1 MKEQVGV
8 MVESLQIVIIIV
20 IICCVVLLLGIMI
33 YQKYK
38 KTPEEEDEQ
47 EDPVSL
53 KTVEEQL
60 IISKRELETVFDA
73 ITDLILIIDKN
84 YRIVRVNQS
93 CASFLK
99 KPIRMLLGQP
109 CYNALWGRND
119 VCEDCSSRR
128 TFTTGVS
135 VSCRRIKK
143 LSSEGI
149 HYYEIQ
155 TYPVLDEKRKPI
167 HVIEFIRDITNEK
180 RMNDQLIR
188 SEKLAGIGIM
198 TSGIAHEI
206 NNPLSAISGTA
217 VNLLEMPEK
226 YGLND
231 KGLSR
236 VSTILE
242 LADRATAIM
251 RDLLHLSRDHEK
263 TSALVNVNRLVENT
277 VKAVHLGS
285 IVNIERH
292 FNLDPNVLPI
302 NCDPSKIEQVI
313 MNLTTNAIQS
323 IQQKSA
329 LFRAEN
335 KEYSGLLYITT
346 QFRQGGGVAISITD
360 NGVGI
365 PEANRSRIFM
375 PFFSTQPTGKGTG
388 LGLSICHRIIEE
400 HGGTIYF
407 ESENGRTMFVIELP
421 FERKNSFELIQVTTG
436 V

>member
-1 MKEQVGV
+1 MI
-8 MVESLQIVIIIV
+8 ESLQIVIIIV
-20 IICCVVLLLGIMI
+20 IICCVAILLGIVI
-33 YQKYK
+33 YQRYK
-38 KTPEEEDEQ
+38 KASDDELQ
-47 EDPVSL
+47 EDDPTSL
-53 KTVEEQL
+53 NTLEEQL

-93 CASFLK
+93 CATFLK
-99 KPIRMLLGQP
+99 KPIRMLLGQL
-109 CYNALWGRND
+109 CYKELWGRND
-119 VCEDCSSRR
+119 VCDDCSSRR
-128 TFTTGVS
+128 TFTTGAT

-143 LSSEGI
+143 MSSEGI

-155 TYPVLDEKRKPI
+155 TYPVFDEKKKPI
-167 HVIEFIRDITNEK
+167 HVIEFVRDITNEK

-217 VNLLEMPEK
+217 VNLLEMPQK
-226 YGLND
+226 YGLNE

-236 VSTILE
+236 ISTILE

-277 VKAVHLGS
+277 VKAIHLGGG
-285 IVNIERH
+285 VNIERH
-292 FNLDPNVLPI
+292 FSLDPNVLPI
-302 NCDPSKIEQVI
+302 NCDPSKIEQVV

-323 IQQKSA
+323 IHQKA
-329 LFRAEN
+329 VTCNAEN
-335 KEYSGLLYITT
+335 REYSGLLYIKT
-346 QFRQGGGVAISITD
+346 QFRKGGGVAISITD

-365 PEANRSRIFM
+365 PDANRSRIFM

-400 HGGTIYF
+400 HGGTIFF

-421 FERKNSFELIQVTTG
+421 FERKNSFEIVQATTG
-436 V
+436 E

>member
-1 MKEQVGV
+1 
-8 MVESLQIVIIIV
+8 MVESLQLVIIVV
-20 IICCVVLLLGIMI
+20 IICCVMLLLGIMI
-33 YQKYK
+33 HQKYR
-38 KTPEEEDEQ
+38 KTSEEDI
-47 EDPVSL
+47 EDDSVSS
-53 KTVEEQL
+53 KTIEEQL

-109 CYNALWGRND
+109 CYSALWGRND
-119 VCEDCSSRR
+119 VCEDCTSRK
-128 TFTTGVS
+128 TFTTS
-135 VSCRRIKK
+135 ATVSCRRIKK

-155 TYPVLDEKRKPI
+155 TYPVIDEKKKPI

-217 VNLLEMPEK
+217 VNLIEMPEK
-226 YGLND
+226 YGLNE

-242 LADRATAIM
+242 LSDRATAIM
-251 RDLLHLSRDHEK
+251 RDLLHLSRDHEQ

-277 VKAVHLGS
+277 VKAVHFGGS
-285 IVNIERH
+285 VNIERR
-292 FNLDPNVLPI
+292 FNLDPGVLPI

-323 IQQKSA
+323 IQQKA
-329 LFRAEN
+329 AAFGAQK
-335 KEYSGLLYITT
+335 KEFSGLLYITT
-346 QFRQGGGVAISITD
+346 HFRQGGGVAISITD
-360 NGVGI
+360 NGIGI
-365 PEANRSRIFM
+365 PESNRSRIFV

-421 FERKNSFELIQVTTG
+421 FERKINFEIIGATTEE
-436 V
+436 

>member
-1 MKEQVGV
+1 ML
-8 MVESLQIVIIIV
+8 ESLQIVIIIV
-20 IICCVVLLLGIMI
+20 IICCIAILLGIAI
-33 YQKYK
+33 FQKYK
-38 KTPEEEDEQ
+38 KAPEDIED
-47 EDPVSL
+47 DPLSS
-53 KTVEEQL
+53 KTIEEQL

-109 CYNALWGRND
+109 CYKVLWDRNEM
-119 VCEDCSSRR
+119 CEDCSLKR
-128 TFTTGVS
+128 TFTTGAT

-143 LSSEGI
+143 LTAEGVY
-149 HYYEIQ
+149 YYEIQ
-155 TYPVLDEKRKPI
+155 TYPVFDENKKPV

-226 YGLND
+226 YGLNE

-263 TSALVNVNRLVENT
+263 TSSLVNVNKLVENT
-277 VKAVHLGS
+277 IKAVHLGN
-285 IVNIERH
+285 VNKIEKR
-292 FNLDPNVLPI
+292 FNLDPHVLPI

-323 IQQKSA
+323 IQQKLA
-329 LFRAEN
+329 ICQAEN
-335 KEYSGLLYITT
+335 REFFGSLNVAT

-365 PEANRSRIFM
+365 PDANRSRIFV

-388 LGLSICHRIIEE
+388 LGLSICHRIVEE

-407 ESENGRTMFVIELP
+407 ESENDRTMFVIELP
-421 FERKNSFELIQVTTG
+421 FERKNSFKIIQATAG
-436 V
+436 E

>member
-1 MKEQVGV
+1 ML
-8 MVESLQIVIIIV
+8 ESLQVVIIIV
-20 IICCVVLLLGIMI
+20 IICCVAILLGIVI

-38 KTPEEEDEQ
+38 KVPEEIE
-47 EDPVSL
+47 EDPVDSRSL
-53 KTVEEQL
+53 EEQL

-73 ITDLILIIDKN
+73 ITDLILIIDRN

-99 KPIRMLLGQP
+99 KPIRMLLGQL
-109 CYNALWGRND
+109 CYKALWDRNE
-119 VCEDCSSRR
+119 VCEDCSSKR
-128 TFTTGVS
+128 TFTTGAT

-143 LSSEGI
+143 LSAEGVY
-149 HYYEIQ
+149 YYEIQ
-155 TYPVLDEKRKPI
+155 TYPVFDQNKKPV

-226 YGLND
+226 YGLNE

-263 TSALVNVNRLVENT
+263 TSSLVNVNKLVENT
-277 VKAVHLGS
+277 VKAVHLGNAS
-285 IVNIERH
+285 RIERRY
-292 FNLDPNVLPI
+292 NLDPNVLPI

-323 IQQKSA
+323 IQQKMA
-329 LFRAEN
+329 LGAAEN
-335 KEYSGLLYITT
+335 KEFSGLIQVTT

-365 PEANRSRIFM
+365 PEANRSRIFV

-388 LGLSICHRIIEE
+388 LGLSICHRIVEE

-407 ESENGRTMFVIELP
+407 ESENERTMFVIELP
-421 FERKNSFELIQVTTG
+421 FEKKNRFEIIQATTG